1 MAGATA
7 DPPDDAAA
15 SAATPQQATET
26 AQEAGGTAA
35 PTVPLEDCFI
45 RFRLSAIDYIQAP
58 DRSKYDNRRSPFA
71 KDELRAVPVI
81 RIWGATDRGQRVTAH
96 VHGAYPYVYVDYKGK
111 LDPESVN
118 DYIRRFGSALN
129 RAMELSLP
137 SKHKKGQSP
146 QYVAFVVLCKG
157 THFYGYSV
165 GYKPFL
171 KVYMVNPRH
180 KNRLSE
186 LLRSGAV
193 LQTQFD
199 VYEAHIPFLLQF
211 MLDANLFGCGW
222 VETGECAFREEL
234 PDHQPT
240 PSDEYNPPSCS
251 GPYAFRTYTTR
262 TVPPSRMHPSP
273 DAGGPVKVSY
283 CALELDLPISAI
295 LNRRRL
301 TPRNL
306 HHDFI
311 ELLYPERVERGKN
324 VRSVRELWED
334 EQRRRAAKGESGPF
348 DIVDNVPRAFDKR
361 SPTDPIWRR
370 EPEFRRKVAARVEE
384 DLRAFREKVGPKGRG
399 APEFETYVEDK
410 EKLVEKSSSWWMERI
425 RTTFEQ
431 VDAVYIE
438 RFLEDEEKNYPFG
451 AWAVRGFGL
460 NVTEAQEAAWLHAG
474 RTEVDMNR
482 LQASQAAAKL
492 AARAAR
498 RRRQDPRLADE
509 DDDDGMEAD
518 SDPDADGSD
527 VDDGRQPP
535 ATQAEALARSRRTM
549 DRAEQRGREDSVQEG
564 EWEKD
569 PDEEDDE
576 EDYWGINAGT
586 DRLPVDGSLDGR
598 SAYSVSPSV
607 SPTKRTLASP
617 EQARSRAGSVAAA
630 STDDSDSAS
639 PTKKR
644 KVDEAAPAL
653 ARLASNGGSFGRQA
667 ASFLPIGP
675 RGLSPSKGATS
686 AQPAR
691 SPPLTRSPS
700 RDGST
705 PAVSPSKR
713 TKHNPFASPNKGVV
727 VRIAKSASNAPSPQN
742 ASPIAEEGPEALFTF
757 RAAAAVGDESPSKP
771 IVASHVSETRSS
783 APPLEYFLQSSA
795 ESAQDS
801 SPTPP
806 ERMRSAGTP
815 SQAVAELADLPDDAF
830 DEEYQPTPTIKEEV
844 PSQVPLEL
852 RSSPGLL
859 RLIANG
865 SNSSARADPLEA
877 SESEQEEDVKPLF
890 EVEQPIKKHVAFA
903 DPRAGPISSASS
915 PRTATPA
922 ISTAESAKT
931 QPSSADHTSQQTSES
946 DSTTVAP
953 PPPPR
958 KDYPQARHTFTYSA
972 PPPASSQLLQTI
984 ESYGQPAF
992 RYKDPHYSKPADVPR
1007 KAREYGGRSF
1017 RLYGT
1022 TIKSLPPFMHY
1033 DGDRRVPSDEDG
1045 RRKRR
1050 IRKVKTWEAAKRPPT
1065 LADARVWL
1073 EANGAASAQ
1082 AKKPRFNPIK
1092 SQIEGPTQKSEKFT
1106 ATKGAATQREKQHM
1120 AVLSMELHVNTR
1132 DDLLPDPKEDA
1143 IEAIFYCLQSDN
1155 EDLDA
1160 NGRSPNTHVGVIAVG
1175 TDDSYRV
1182 LGITDY
1188 ALEFVE
1194 DELTLIGAFLDKLR
1208 DEWDPECVAGYEVH
1222 HASWGYLL
1230 ERAEAR
1236 FSWNLV
1242 PELGRVKYGDTGRF
1256 GNAQTD
1262 RWGFNQSSTL
1272 NFTGRHVLPIWRI
1285 LKADNKFQ
1293 QNSFEHIAFH
1303 VLRERTPRWSFR
1315 VLTEW
1320 YTSDD
1325 PAKIAKVFQY
1335 WRNRVEMNIEMID
1348 AAEVVDQ
1355 CCESARVFGVD
1366 FNSVRTR
1373 GSQFKVESVMFKI
1386 SKPESFLLLSPN
1398 RVQVGKQ
1405 NAAEC
1410 QPLIMEP
1417 KSAFYKG
1424 PLLVMDFQSLYPS
1437 VMIAYNYCY
1446 STCLGRVHDFKGS
1459 SKFGTS
1465 EVNLP
1470 AGLLQL
1476 MKDDITISPNG
1487 MMFVKPRIRKSLL
1500 AKMLSEL
1507 LDTRV
1512 MVKSSMKGVEGDKAL
1527 TKLLNA
1533 RQLALK
1539 FLANVTYGYTSAT
1552 FSGRM
1557 PAVEIADAIVQTGRE
1572 TLERAL
1578 ETIHSV
1584 KEWGAEVVYGDTDSL
1599 FIYLPGKTKDE
1610 AFRIGNEIADVVTSQ
1625 NPRPIKLKF
1634 EKVYLPC
1641 VLLAKKRYVGF
1652 KYEYKAQK
1660 EPDFD
1665 AKGIETV
1672 RRDGIA
1678 ATQKMQETCLKILF
1692 RTSDLSLV
1700 KEYCQRQWKKLQAGD
1715 ISPQDFV
1722 IAKKVKLGSYAEGR
1736 LPPPGAAVA
1745 ARAML
1750 EDPRAEPEYG
1760 ERVPYVMFQ
1769 AEPGQKQVHRAIAPK
1784 EFLAD
1789 PRLRL
1794 DATHYIERMMIP
1806 PLERVFNLMG
1816 ADVTSWYREMAKSKR
1831 VHRIADGKGGRAAML
1846 EQHFKSNRCVACD
1859 GPHGEDGLCPDCRA
1873 HPTEAVYSL
1882 STRKQA
1888 LLQPTSSQNWQ
1899 TPPPSSSR
1907 LPALEGGRGHGGGRG
1922 RSGPTRDFR
1931 SGAGGGGDRFA
1942 GGNNFGGAASG
1953 GWGAPAASSY
1963 GPPRMGGGGGG
1974 FYQAPSYGGAGAGG
1988 GFSAWY

>member
-7 DPPDDAAA
+7 EPPNDAAA
-15 SAATPQQATET
+15 SPATPQQATAT
-26 AQEAGGTAA
+26 GQEAGGTAA
-35 PTVPLEDCFI
+35 PTVPLEECFI
-45 RFRLSAIDYIQAP
+45 RFRLSAIDYVQAH
-58 DRSKYDNRRSPFA
+58 DRSKYDNRCSPFA
-71 KDELRAVPVI
+71 KEELRAVPVI

-96 VHGAYPYVYVDYKGK
+96 VHGAFPYVYVDYKGK

-118 DYIRRFGSALN
+118 NYIRRFGSALN

-146 QYVAFVVLCKG
+146 QYVAFIVLCKG

-262 TVPPSRMHPSP
+262 TIPPSRMHPSP
-273 DAGGPVKVSY
+273 DAGGPEKVSY
-283 CALELDLPISAI
+283 CALELDLPTSAI

-311 ELLYPERVERGKN
+311 ELLHPERVERGKN

-348 DIVDNVPRAFDKR
+348 DIVDNVPRAFDRR

-370 EPEFRRKVAARVEE
+370 EPEFRRKVAARVDE
-384 DLRAFREKVGPKGRG
+384 DLRVFRDKVGPTGRS
-399 APEFETYVEDK
+399 APEFDSYVEDK

-498 RRRQDPRLADE
+498 RRRQDPRIADE
-509 DDDDGMEAD
+509 DDDGEMEAD

-527 VDDGRQPP
+527 LDDGRPPP

-569 PDEEDDE
+569 PDDDEDE
-576 EDYWGINAGT
+576 EDYWGISAGT
-586 DRLPVDGSLDGR
+586 DGAPADGSLEGR
-598 SAYSVSPSV
+598 SLYSVSPSV
-607 SPTKRTLASP
+607 SPTKRPVVSP
-617 EQARSRAGSVAAA
+617 EQSRSRATSAAAA
-630 STDDSDSAS
+630 STDESDSGS
-639 PTKKR
+639 PAKKR
-644 KVDEAAPAL
+644 KVDDAAPSL
-653 ARLASNGGSFGRQA
+653 ARLASNDGPFGRQA
-667 ASFLPIGP
+667 ASFLPAGP
-675 RGLSPSKGATS
+675 RGPSLLKETAPR
-686 AQPAR
+686 QPAR
-691 SPPLTRSPS
+691 SPPVSRSASRNGSSPS
-700 RDGST
+700 
-705 PAVSPSKR
+705 VSPSKR
-713 TKHNPFASPNKGVV
+713 TKHNPFASPTKGVI
-727 VRIAKSASNAPSPQN
+727 VRIAKSASNASSPQT
-742 ASPIAEEGPEALFTF
+742 ASPVAEEPAQALFTF
-757 RAAAAVGDESPSKP
+757 QAPPPASDESSRKAAVASQSVEDGSPIS
-771 IVASHVSETRSS
+771 
-783 APPLEYFLQSSA
+783 
-795 ESAQDS
+795 
-801 SPTPP
+801 P
-806 ERMRSAGTP
+806 ERMGSTMTP

-844 PSQVPLEL
+844 PSQIPLEL
-852 RSSPGLL
+852 QSSPGLL

-865 SNSSARADPLEA
+865 NNGPARADVPET
-877 SESEQEEDVKPLF
+877 SETEEDIKPQI
-890 EVEQPIKKHVAFA
+890 EVDLPTKKHVAFA
-903 DPRAGPISSASS
+903 DPQASS
-915 PRTATPA
+915 SSSVPPSKTSTPA
-922 ISTAESAKT
+922 CSTAASERRH
-931 QPSSADHTSQQTSES
+931 PGLADCASQQTSEA
-946 DSTTVAP
+946 DSTTAAP
-953 PPPPR
+953 APLLPR
-958 KDYPQARHTFTYSA
+958 SDYPQARRTFTYST
-972 PPPASSQLLQTI
+972 PPPTSPQLMQTI

-992 RYKDPHYSKPADVPR
+992 RYKDPHYSKPADIPR
-1007 KAREYGGRSF
+1007 KSREYGGRSF

-1022 TIKSLPPFMHY
+1022 TVKSLAPFMHY
-1033 DGDRRVPSDEDG
+1033 EDGRLIASEEDG
-1045 RRKRR
+1045 RRKRSM
-1050 IRKVKTWEAAKRPPT
+1050 RKVKTWEAADRPPT
-1065 LADARVWL
+1065 LAQAREWL
-1073 EANGAASAQ
+1073 EVNGAASAQ
-1082 AKKPRFNPIK
+1082 AKKARFNPIK

-1143 IEAIFYCLQSDN
+1143 VEAIFYCLQSDN

-1188 ALEFVE
+1188 AVEFVE
-1194 DELTLIGAFLDKLR
+1194 DELMLVRTFLDKLR
-1208 DEWDPECVAGYEVH
+1208 DDWDPECVAGYEVH

-1236 FSWNLV
+1236 FNWNLV
-1242 PELGRVKYGDTGRF
+1242 PELGRVKYDDTGRF

-1272 NFTGRHVLPIWRI
+1272 SFTGRHVLPIWRI

-1303 VLRERTPRWSFR
+1303 VLRERTSHWSFR

-1335 WRNRVEMNIEMID
+1335 WRNRVEMNVEMID

-1355 CCESARVFGVD
+1355 CWRVALAITPCPPAEPPPPSPSSESARVFGVD

-1465 EVNLP
+1465 EINLP
-1470 AGLLQL
+1470 AGLLHL

-1487 MMFVKPRIRKSLL
+1487 IMFVKPRIRNSLL

-1512 MVKSSMKGVEGDKAL
+1512 MVKSSMKDVEGDKAL

-1584 KEWGAEVVYGDTDSL
+1584 KGWGAEVVYGDTDSL

-1634 EKVYLPC
+1634 EKVRLKRARLDDAKLKQAIFQVYLPC

-1665 AKGIETV
+1665 AKGIET
-1672 RRDGIA
+1672 
-1678 ATQKMQETCLKILF
+1678 
-1692 RTSDLSLV
+1692 
-1700 KEYCQRQWKKLQAGD
+1700 EYCQRQWKKLQAGD
-1715 ISPQDFV
+1715 VSPQDFV

-1750 EDPRAEPEYG
+1750 RDPRAEPEYG

-1769 AEPGQKQVHRAIAPK
+1769 AEPGQKQVHRAIAPT

-1806 PLERVFNLMG
+1806 PLERIFNLMG

-1831 VHRIADGKGGRAAML
+1831 IHRIAGGMNGRGAML

-1859 GPHGEDGLCPDCRA
+1859 GPHGEGGLCPDCRA
-1873 HPTEAVYSL
+1873 HPTEAIYWL
-1882 STRKQA
+1882 SSRKQV
-1888 LLQPTSSQNWQ
+1888 LLQRQRALHQICVSCSSNPLLE
-1899 TPPPSSSR
+1899 TIACDSIDCPNLYSR
-1907 LPALEGGRGHGGGRG
+1907 VRNSNELAKLTDASALI
-1922 RSGPTRDFR
+1922 F
-1931 SGAGGGGDRFA
+1931 
-1942 GGNNFGGAASG
+1942 
-1953 GWGAPAASSY
+1953 
-1963 GPPRMGGGGGG
+1963 
-1974 FYQAPSYGGAGAGG
+1974 
-1988 GFSAWY
+1988 

>member
-1 MAGATA
+1 MLSIQMCSQPFANGSERDFDDPLLVVTSSKLTSRLKHRSSRLVPAARLLLHPSALDCALAMAGATA

-35 PTVPLEDCFI
+35 PTIPLEDCFI

-111 LDPESVN
+111 LDPESGVSFLLQSSRRLTSLRFFRPVN

-234 PDHQPT
+234 PGAFSYFLSYVTNSPFVPADHQPT

-549 DRAEQRGREDSVQEG
+549 DRAEHRGREDSVQEG

-931 QPSSADHTSQQTSES
+931 QPSSADHTSQQTSECRLTAAYARARWLTLLNS
-946 DSTTVAP
+946 QPIRQRLHLLLRLGRTTRRLGTPSPTLHHHRHLRSFCRRSSRTGSPRFGTRTRTTASLPTSHARRASTADGPSGSTARLSSRSRLSCITMATAECP
-953 PPPPR
+953 PTRTAGGSGGSGRSRLGRPR
-958 KDYPQARHTFTYSA
+958 KDRRHS
-972 PPPASSQLLQTI
+972 PMLGCGS
-984 ESYGQPAF
+984 
-992 RYKDPHYSKPADVPR
+992 
-1007 KAREYGGRSF
+1007 
-1017 RLYGT
+1017 
-1022 TIKSLPPFMHY
+1022 
-1033 DGDRRVPSDEDG
+1033 
-1045 RRKRR
+1045 
-1050 IRKVKTWEAAKRPPT
+1050 RP
-1065 LADARVWL
+1065 
-1073 EANGAASAQ
+1073 
-1082 AKKPRFNPIK
+1082 
-1092 SQIEGPTQKSEKFT
+1092 
-1106 ATKGAATQREKQHM
+1106 M
-1120 AVLSMELHVNTR
+1120 
-1132 DDLLPDPKEDA
+1132 
-1143 IEAIFYCLQSDN
+1143 
-1155 EDLDA
+1155 
-1160 NGRSPNTHVGVIAVG
+1160 
-1175 TDDSYRV
+1175 
-1182 LGITDY
+1182 
-1188 ALEFVE
+1188 
-1194 DELTLIGAFLDKLR
+1194 
-1208 DEWDPECVAGYEVH
+1208 
-1222 HASWGYLL
+1222 
-1230 ERAEAR
+1230 
-1236 FSWNLV
+1236 
-1242 PELGRVKYGDTGRF
+1242 
-1256 GNAQTD
+1256 
-1262 RWGFNQSSTL
+1262 
-1272 NFTGRHVLPIWRI
+1272 
-1285 LKADNKFQ
+1285 
-1293 QNSFEHIAFH
+1293 
-1303 VLRERTPRWSFR
+1303 
-1315 VLTEW
+1315 
-1320 YTSDD
+1320 
-1325 PAKIAKVFQY
+1325 
-1335 WRNRVEMNIEMID
+1335 
-1348 AAEVVDQ
+1348 
-1355 CCESARVFGVD
+1355 
-1366 FNSVRTR
+1366 VRTH
-1373 GSQFKVESVMFKI
+1373 G
-1386 SKPESFLLLSPN
+1386 
-1398 RVQVGKQ
+1398 
-1405 NAAEC
+1405 
-1410 QPLIMEP
+1410 
-1417 KSAFYKG
+1417 
-1424 PLLVMDFQSLYPS
+1424 
-1437 VMIAYNYCY
+1437 
-1446 STCLGRVHDFKGS
+1446 
-1459 SKFGTS
+1459 
-1465 EVNLP
+1465 
-1470 AGLLQL
+1470 
-1476 MKDDITISPNG
+1476 
-1487 MMFVKPRIRKSLL
+1487 
-1500 AKMLSEL
+1500 
-1507 LDTRV
+1507 
-1512 MVKSSMKGVEGDKAL
+1512 
-1527 TKLLNA
+1527 
-1533 RQLALK
+1533 
-1539 FLANVTYGYTSAT
+1539 
-1552 FSGRM
+1552 FSG
-1557 PAVEIADAIVQTGRE
+1557 
-1572 TLERAL
+1572 
-1578 ETIHSV
+1578 
-1584 KEWGAEVVYGDTDSL
+1584 
-1599 FIYLPGKTKDE
+1599 
-1610 AFRIGNEIADVVTSQ
+1610 
-1625 NPRPIKLKF
+1625 
-1634 EKVYLPC
+1634 
-1641 VLLAKKRYVGF
+1641 
-1652 KYEYKAQK
+1652 AQ
-1660 EPDFD
+1660 
-1665 AKGIETV
+1665 
-1672 RRDGIA
+1672 
-1678 ATQKMQETCLKILF
+1678 
-1692 RTSDLSLV
+1692 
-1700 KEYCQRQWKKLQAGD
+1700 
-1715 ISPQDFV
+1715 
-1722 IAKKVKLGSYAEGR
+1722 
-1736 LPPPGAAVA
+1736 
-1745 ARAML
+1745 
-1750 EDPRAEPEYG
+1750 
-1760 ERVPYVMFQ
+1760 
-1769 AEPGQKQVHRAIAPK
+1769 
-1784 EFLAD
+1784 
-1789 PRLRL
+1789 
-1794 DATHYIERMMIP
+1794 
-1806 PLERVFNLMG
+1806 
-1816 ADVTSWYREMAKSKR
+1816 EMR
-1831 VHRIADGKGGRAAML
+1831 
-1846 EQHFKSNRCVACD
+1846 
-1859 GPHGEDGLCPDCRA
+1859 
-1873 HPTEAVYSL
+1873 
-1882 STRKQA
+1882 
-1888 LLQPTSSQNWQ
+1888 
-1899 TPPPSSSR
+1899 
-1907 LPALEGGRGHGGGRG
+1907 
-1922 RSGPTRDFR
+1922 
-1931 SGAGGGGDRFA
+1931 
-1942 GGNNFGGAASG
+1942 
-1953 GWGAPAASSY
+1953 
-1963 GPPRMGGGGGG
+1963 
-1974 FYQAPSYGGAGAGG
+1974 
-1988 GFSAWY
+1988 